1 MKKLL
6 MFMVAGN
13 IVFGACKKDEDPV
26 PTPTSDT
33 TKPIATISSP
43 VGGSSLKAG
52 DNFVITAKVTDET
65 NLKSYNL
72 KLMSG
77 ANAVRDTTIV
87 VSGKEAAVN
96 MTMNTTG
103 MAGAHSVSLT
113 ATDAAGNVST
123 EVTSAV
129 TIVAGDTEK
138 PKIKAI
144 VVKLPFGTKL
154 DKGFPNQ
161 LEVEASDNEGLSSYT
176 IELWNKEGGKEMI
189 KTITVLKK
197 DMSDPKLY
205 KDSKLIFEFPDNSF
219 SLNNAAEF
227 RIKAIDDAGNEAT
240 LVQPITIQ

>member
-6 MFMVAGN
+6 MFMVAGT

-26 PTPTSDT
+26 TTATSDT

-87 VSGKEAAVN
+87 VSGKEAA
-96 MTMNTTG
+96 MNTTG

-197 DMSDPKLY
+197 DMSDSKLY